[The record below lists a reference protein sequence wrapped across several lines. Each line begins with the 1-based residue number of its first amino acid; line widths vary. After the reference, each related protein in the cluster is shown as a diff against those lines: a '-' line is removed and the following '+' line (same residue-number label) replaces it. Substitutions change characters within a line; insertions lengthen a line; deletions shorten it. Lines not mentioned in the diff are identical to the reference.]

1 MGARGVI
8 KRALSRARGLFG
20 GLTDRQYAAA
30 KSDRLTGEWRPINSG
45 INELLKSS
53 RPAILARTRQLIR
66 DFGYLGRAKR
76 VIVNYRVGDGI
87 ILQSRVREELPDGQF
102 RLDQTAIQR
111 IEDCWLRWTED
122 CDAGGR
128 MHYHD
133 IERLWAG
140 EDVEAGE
147 SIVALRWDT
156 TNGRY
161 LPLTLQVYEAEWLSD
176 MPATRIQ
183 PGAVFDQGVEMDAA
197 TLRPI
202 AYHFAVPQGYGGFEP
217 IRDAGAR
224 LSRVPADLVLHGFEP
239 IRAGQ
244 VRGISPFASAILLA
258 DDLQDCVDSTVARF
272 KMASRWLAFIQ
283 TESPMDWQRDRARA
297 DGQDGRRTVDM
308 QNAILEFLKP
318 GESVNINNAD
328 IPGGSFDPFVA
339 FILRTLAVCADVP
352 YELLSGEYGGLN
364 YSTMRVL
371 RSDFNKLRRPG
382 TKRHIRQFS
391 VPCFRAMLYAA
402 HLAGRLDL
410 PGFWENPARY
420 QECIW
425 QEPGQDPL
433 DLLRESRA
441 YVELA
446 NNRHWS
452 PQETILARGRNP
464 EDVLDECEEWEA
476 ELKRRGLT
484 VIPTSSAAQTN
495 PAAVMETT
503 TTGMASKKLA
513 EDPDYDME
521 ARN

>member
-1 MGARGVI
+1 MGARSMI
-8 KRALSRARGLFG
+8 TRALNRARQFFA
-20 GLTDRQYAAA
+20 DRQYAAA
-30 KSDRLTGEWRPINSG
+30 KSDRLTGDWRPINSG

-76 VIVNYRVGDGI
+76 IIVNYRVGDGI
-87 ILQSRVREELPDGQF
+87 IPQSRVREALPGENGKF
-102 RLDQTAIQR
+102 RLNQAAITQ
-111 IEDCWLRWTED
+111 IEDVWKRWAED

-133 IERLWAG
+133 IERLWCG

-147 SIVALRWDT
+147 SIVAFRWDVN
-156 TNGRY
+156 NGRY
-161 LPLTLQVYEAEWLSD
+161 LPLTLQCYESEWLSD
-176 MPATRIQ
+176 MPATRIAE
-183 PGAVFDQGVEMDAA
+183 GAVFDQGVEMDAQ

-217 IRDAGAR
+217 GRYDSGAR
-224 LSRVPADLVLHGFEP
+224 LTRVPADLILHGFES

-258 DDLQDCVDSTVARF
+258 DDLQDCVDSTVSRF

-297 DGQDGRRTVDM
+297 DGPGGRRVVDM

-382 TKRHIRQFS
+382 TRRHIRQFS
-391 VPCFRAMLYAA
+391 VPVFRAVLYAA

-410 PGFWENPARY
+410 PGFWQDPERW

-452 PQETILARGRNP
+452 PQETILARGRDP

-476 ELKRRGLT
+476 ELRRRGLS

-503 TTGMASKKLA
+503 TTGIAGKYA
-513 EDPDYDME
+513 NDPEYDME
-521 ARN
+521 GRA